1 MKRYRVVELSNI
13 MWIIMVSRKIPFAG
27 VRKAIS
33 QRLRPGFHE
42 ALPVALMTEYIADAM
57 LEHRNKLNNI
67 ASFTAYGVKAV
78 ALSLKD
84 FPDMNVT
91 LEGEEIVFHEDV
103 NIAVAVHTPK
113 GLRAPVIRDADKKSL
128 IEITEII
135 NEFSEKGKRGEI
147 TLADQSGHSF
157 TVTNLGMMGVTFFTP
172 IINPPDTAI
181 LALGAIKQQP
191 MLVNSEWKI
200 RNIGYL
206 TLVFDHRVI
215 DGFPAATFLTIVKKF
230 LEKPDDL

>member
-1 MKRYRVVELSNI
+1 MAY
-13 MWIIMVSRKIPFAG
+13 RKIPFAG

-42 ALPVALMTEYIADAM
+42 ALPVALMIEYNADEL
-57 LEHRNKLNNI
+57 LEHRNKFNNKI
-67 ASFTAYGVKAV
+67 SFTAYGVKAV
-78 ALSLKD
+78 ALSLKE

-91 LEGEEIVFHEDV
+91 LEGEELVYHEDI

-128 IEITEII
+128 IEITEVI

-147 TLADQSGHSF
+147 TLADQTGHSF
-157 TVTNLGMMGVTFFTP
+157 TVTNLGMMGVTYFTP

-181 LALGAIKQQP
+181 LALGTIKQQP
-191 MLVNSEWKI
+191 TLVNLEWKV

-215 DGFPAATFLTIVKKF
+215 DGVPAAIFLNIVKKI
-230 LEKPDDL
+230 LEKPYDL